1 MLVLFDIDGTLLHG
15 APEGHAHAMADAM
28 RTVWGVPVV
37 LDDVWATQPAGR
49 TDREIARLVLRG
61 HSVADVAIDACMREW
76 IDLACRV
83 HAQMANAHPPP
94 VAAPDAQAVL
104 ASLKGQGVEMAL
116 VTGNLEKIGRAK
128 VAAAGLGAWFATG
141 EGGFGSD
148 AELRADLVKLARE
161 RASGRYPDDQVVVIG
176 DTPRDIAAARADGVR
191 VIAVTTGAHDA
202 GALAGAD
209 AVAPHLTGAL
219 EFLDR

>member
-15 APEGHAHAMADAM
+15 SPEGHTHAMADAM
-28 RTVWGVPVV
+28 CTVWGVPVV
-37 LDDVWATQPAGR
+37 PDDVWATQPAGR

-61 HSVADVAIDACMREW
+61 HSVADVAIDAAMREW
-76 IDLACRV
+76 IHLACRV
-83 HAQMANAHPPP
+83 HAQMANGHPPP

-104 ASLKGQGVEMAL
+104 VSLEGNGVEMAL
-116 VTGNLEKIGRAK
+116 VTGNLEGIGRAK
-128 VAAAGLGAWFATG
+128 VAAAGLGTWFAPG

-148 AELRADLVKLARE
+148 AEVRADLVRLARE
-161 RASGRYPDDQVVVIG
+161 RARGRCSDDQVVVIG
-176 DTPRDIAAARADGVR
+176 DTPRDIAAARAAGVH

-209 AVAPHLTGAL
+209 AVVPDLTGAL
-219 EFLDR
+219 EILDR

>member
-83 HAQMANAHPPP
+83 HAHLANAHPPP
-94 VAAPDAQAVL
+94 VAAPDAHAVL
-104 ASLKGQGVEMAL
+104 ASLKEQGVEMAL

-176 DTPRDIAAARADGVR
+176 DTPRDIVAARADGVR

-202 GALAGAD
+202 GALAGAA

>member
-76 IDLACRV
+76 IDLGCTRIW
-83 HAQMANAHPPP
+83 P
-94 VAAPDAQAVL
+94 
-104 ASLKGQGVEMAL
+104 
-116 VTGNLEKIGRAK
+116 
-128 VAAAGLGAWFATG
+128 
-141 EGGFGSD
+141 
-148 AELRADLVKLARE
+148 
-161 RASGRYPDDQVVVIG
+161 
-176 DTPRDIAAARADGVR
+176 TPIHRPWPRR
-191 VIAVTTGAHDA
+191 MPT
-202 GALAGAD
+202 
-209 AVAPHLTGAL
+209 PYW
-219 EFLDR
+219 RP

>member
-1 MLVLFDIDGTLLHG
+1 MLFDIDGTLLHG

-37 LDDVWATQPAGR
+37 PDDVWATQPAGR

-61 HSVADVAIDACMREW
+61 HSVTDVAIDACMREW
-76 IDLACRV
+76 IDLACRM

-94 VAAPDAQAVL
+94 AAAPDAEAVL

-128 VAAAGLGAWFATG
+128 VAAAGLGAWFAAG

-148 AELRADLVKLARE
+148 AELRADLVERARE
-161 RASGRYPDDQVVVIG
+161 RASERYPDDHVVVIG
-176 DTPRDIAAARADGVR
+176 DTPRDIAAARAAGVR

-209 AVAPHLTGAL
+209 AVVPHLTGAS
-219 EFLDR
+219 EILDR

>member
-83 HAQMANAHPPP
+83 HAHLANAHPPP